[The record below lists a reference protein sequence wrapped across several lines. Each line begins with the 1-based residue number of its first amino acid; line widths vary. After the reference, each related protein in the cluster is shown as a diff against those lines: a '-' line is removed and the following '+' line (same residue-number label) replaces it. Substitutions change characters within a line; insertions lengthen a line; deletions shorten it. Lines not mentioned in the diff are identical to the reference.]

1 MAETLMWDECIPF
14 CNRAWSNVGLAF
26 REEVP
31 GLVMGEGSQWSG
43 SSYLGPSEV
52 GDGESGGLPGRG
64 GFTLVRLFRMEMARE
79 GETAFQEA
87 RALGFHHLS
96 LSSLGCTWPHLKTCA
111 LVSTVSFVVGCG
123 DDIECRVCSSA
134 FGSRTAV
141 HVPHRISKPCFLSL
155 S

>member
-1 MAETLMWDECIPF
+1 MAETLTWGQCIPF
-14 CNRAWSNVGLAF
+14 WIRAWSNVGLAF

-43 SSYLGPSEV
+43 SSYLGPLEM

-64 GFTLVRLFRMEMARE
+64 GFTLVRPFRMEVSRE

-96 LSSLGCTWPHLKTCA
+96 LLSLGCT
-111 LVSTVSFVVGCG
+111 
-123 DDIECRVCSSA
+123 
-134 FGSRTAV
+134 
-141 HVPHRISKPCFLSL
+141 
-155 S
+155 